1 MLTLFEV
8 DARASGY
15 NLKQQQVQGL
25 RESIRP
31 SIRKNLA
38 TGSKSFVV
46 TPQGC
51 ARVS

>member
-1 MLTLFEV
+1 MLTLFGV

-25 RESIRP
+25 RESTRL
-31 SIRKNLA
+31 SSRRNLA
-38 TGSKSFVV
+38 RSTSAPF